1 MQRLMTP
8 KYSVFSIMGAKVGTM
23 KHLLAVLMLLIA
35 LALVP
40 FAWDWRSPFLAEI
53 RPWALKGLIV
63 LPLSL
68 IVAQI
73 WVLINS
79 RPEQRALRVINQ
91 LGLLAATLALTATL
105 AVEAR
110 FHWVRHQVLHADP
123 IRLDKLG
130 RHLIVGYRDLA
141 EVRELV
147 RLRAVAG
154 VFLSSSNVR
163 GKNIADI
170 RKQIQSL
177 QRLRQEQGLLPL
189 WIATDQE
196 GGVVSR
202 LSPPLTR
209 MPPLSEIVERHTD
222 AVQREQAVR
231 QFGATQGREL
241 AELGVNLNFAPVVDL
256 NHQVVNPNDRYTR
269 IFQRAI
275 SSDPAV
281 VAQVSAWYCA
291 ALEETGVRCTL
302 KHFPGLGR
310 VFEDTHL
317 DHANL
322 TAPVTELTNTD
333 WVPFRAM
340 MRESAAFVMLGHV
353 RLSAIDSERP
363 VSMSPPVI
371 ASLLRGDWK
380 YDGVL
385 ITDNFSMLAVYR
397 SSAGMANGSI
407 EALNAGVDLILI
419 SWDADQCYR
428 VMYALLKADQQ
439 GRLNREVLQRSDQRL
454 ELATQSIRH

>member
-1 MQRLMTP
+1 MIRSL
-8 KYSVFSIMGAKVGTM
+8 KLSIAI
-23 KHLLAVLMLLIA
+23 LAFLVA
-35 LALVP
+35 LSLVP
-40 FAWDWRSPFLAEI
+40 FAWDWRSPFLAEF
-53 RPWALKGLIV
+53 RPWALEGLIV

-68 IVAQI
+68 ILTQI
-73 WVLINS
+73 WLLITS
-79 RPEQRALRVINQ
+79 RPAQRALRAIGS

-105 AVEAR
+105 ALEAC
-110 FHWVRHQVLHADP
+110 FHWVRYQVLHADP
-123 IRLDKLG
+123 IRLEELG
-130 RHLIVGYRDLA
+130 RHFVVGYRNLA

-147 RLRAVAG
+147 KLRAIAG

-163 GKNIADI
+163 GQSVADI

-177 QRLRQEQGLLPL
+177 QRIRQEQGLLPL

-202 LSPPLTR
+202 LSPPLTHL
-209 MPPLSEIVERHTD
+209 PPLSEIVERYPD
-222 AVQREQAVR
+222 VVQREQAVR

-241 AELGVNLNFAPVVDL
+241 AEVGVNLNFAPVVDL

-281 VAQVSAWYCA
+281 VAQMAAWYCA
-291 ALEETGVRCTL
+291 TLEDAGVRCTL

-322 TAPVTELTNTD
+322 TTSVTELTKTD
-333 WVPFRAM
+333 WVPFRAL
-340 MRESAAFVMLGHV
+340 MRQSRAFTMLGHV
-353 RLSAIDSERP
+353 RLTAIDAERP
-363 VSMSPPVI
+363 VSMSLPVI
-371 ASLLRGDWK
+371 AGMLRGDWN

-385 ITDNFSMLAVYR
+385 ITDNFSMMAVYR
-397 SSAGMANGSI
+397 SSEGMDNGSI

-419 SWDADQCYR
+419 SWDVDQYYR
-428 VMYALLKADQQ
+428 V
-439 GRLNREVLQRSDQRL
+439 
-454 ELATQSIRH
+454 

>member
-1 MQRLMTP
+1 MTP
-8 KYSVFSIMGAKVGTM
+8 KYSAFSILGAKVRTM
-23 KHLLAVLMLLIA
+23 KLFVSVLMLLLS

-63 LPLSL
+63 VPLSL
-68 IVAQI
+68 ILAHI
-73 WVLINS
+73 WVLITTCA
-79 RPEQRALRVINQ
+79 EQRALRVISQ
-91 LGLLAATLALTATL
+91 LGLLAATLAFTATL

-110 FHWVRHQVLHADP
+110 FHCVRHQVLQADP
-123 IRLDKLG
+123 LRLEKLG
-130 RHLIVGYRDLA
+130 RHLIVGYRDLS

-154 VFLSSSNVR
+154 VFISSNNVR
-163 GKNIADI
+163 GKSIADI
-170 RKQIQSL
+170 QKKIQSL
-177 QRLRQEQGLLPL
+177 QRIRQEQGLLPL

-209 MPPLSEIVERHTD
+209 LPPLSEIVERYTD

-231 QFGATQGREL
+231 KFAATQGREL
-241 AELGVNLNFAPVVDL
+241 AGLGVNLNFAPVVDL
-256 NHQVVNPNDRYTR
+256 DHQVVNPNDRYTR

-281 VAQVSAWYCA
+281 VAQVAAWYCA
-291 ALEETGVRCTL
+291 ALEESGVRCTL

-317 DHANL
+317 AHANL
-322 TAPVTELTNTD
+322 MTSVTELTSTD
-333 WVPFRAM
+333 WVPFRAL
-340 MRESAAFVMLGHV
+340 MRLSRAFTMLGHV
-353 RLSAIDSERP
+353 RLSAVDTAHP
-363 VSMSPPVI
+363 VSMSLPVI
-371 ASLLRGDWK
+371 AGLLRGDWK
-380 YDGVL
+380 HDGVL
-385 ITDNFSMLAVYR
+385 ITDNFSMMAVYR
-397 SSAGMANGSI
+397 SSSGMDNGSI

-419 SWDADQCYR
+419 SWDADQYYR

-439 GRLNREVLQRSDQRL
+439 RRLNRDELQRSDQRL
-454 ELATQSIRH
+454 ERAMQSTGH

>member
-1 MQRLMTP
+1 MTIP
-8 KYSVFSIMGAKVGTM
+8 VKTM
-23 KHLLAVLMLLIA
+23 KVLFAFLMLLMS

-40 FAWDWRSPFLAEI
+40 FAWDWRSPFLAEF
-53 RPWALKGLIV
+53 RPWALKGLII

-68 IVAQI
+68 IVAQV
-73 WVLINS
+73 WVLVTS
-79 RPEQRALRVINQ
+79 RAEQQALRVISQ
-91 LGLLAATLALTATL
+91 LGLLAAIFALTATL

-123 IRLDKLG
+123 IRLEKLG
-130 RHLIVGYRDLA
+130 RHFIVGYRDVS
-141 EVRELV
+141 EVSELV

-154 VFLSSSNVR
+154 VFLSSNNVR
-163 GKNIADI
+163 GKSVADI

-177 QRLRQEQGLLPL
+177 QSVRQDQGLLPL

-202 LSPPLTR
+202 LSPPLTSL
-209 MPPLSEIVERHTD
+209 PPLSEIVERYPD
-222 AVQREQAVR
+222 AAQREQAVR
-231 QFGATQGREL
+231 QFAATQGREL
-241 AELGVNLNFAPVVDL
+241 SELGVNLNFAPVVDL
-256 NHQVVNPNDRYTR
+256 NHQVVNPDDLYTR

-281 VAQVSAWYCA
+281 VAQVAAWYCA
-291 ALEETGVRCTL
+291 ALEQAGVRCTL

-317 DHANL
+317 AHANL
-322 TAPVTELTNTD
+322 ATSVTELTNTD
-333 WVPFRAM
+333 WIPFRAM
-340 MRESAAFVMLGHV
+340 MRQSRAFTMLGHV
-353 RLSAIDSERP
+353 RLTAIDSERP

-371 ASLLRGDWK
+371 AGMLRRDWK

-397 SSAGMANGSI
+397 SAAGMDNGSI

-419 SWDADQCYR
+419 SWDADQYYR
-428 VMYALLKADQQ
+428 AMYALLKADEQ
-439 GRLNREVLQRSDQRL
+439 GRLNREVLQRSDRRL
-454 ELATQSIRH
+454 ERAIQSIRH

>member
-1 MQRLMTP
+1 MTP
-8 KYSVFSIMGAKVGTM
+8 KYSVFSILGAKVRTM
-23 KHLLAVLMLLIA
+23 KLFVSVLMLLIA

-40 FAWDWRSPFLAEI
+40 FAWDWRSPFLAEF

-73 WVLINS
+73 WVLITS
-79 RPEQRALRVINQ
+79 RSEQRALRVISQ

-123 IRLDKLG
+123 IRLEKLG

-163 GKNIADI
+163 GKSIADI
-170 RKQIQSL
+170 REQIQSL
-177 QRLRQEQGLLPL
+177 QRIRQEQGLLPL

-209 MPPLSEIVERHTD
+209 LPPLSEIVERHTD

-241 AELGVNLNFAPVVDL
+241 ADLGINLNFAPVVDL
-256 NHQVVNPNDRYTR
+256 DHQVVNPNDRYTR

-281 VAQVSAWYCA
+281 VAQVAAWYCA
-291 ALEETGVRCTL
+291 ALEESGVRCTL

-317 DHANL
+317 AHANL
-322 TAPVTELTNTD
+322 TTSVTELTDTD
-333 WVPFRAM
+333 WVPFRALM
-340 MRESAAFVMLGHV
+340 TQSRAFTMLGHV
-353 RLSAIDSERP
+353 RLTAIDSEHP
-363 VSMSPPVI
+363 VSMSSSVI
-371 ASLLRGDWK
+371 AGMLRGEWK

-385 ITDNFSMLAVYR
+385 ITDNFSMMAVYR
-397 SSAGMANGSI
+397 SSAGMDNGSI

-419 SWDADQCYR
+419 SWDSDQYYR
-428 VMYALLKADQQ
+428 VMYALLKADEQ

-454 ELATQSIRH
+454 ERAMQSIRH

>member
-1 MQRLMTP
+1 M
-8 KYSVFSIMGAKVGTM
+8 
-23 KHLLAVLMLLIA
+23 
-35 LALVP
+35 
-40 FAWDWRSPFLAEI
+40 
-53 RPWALKGLIV
+53 
-63 LPLSL
+63 PLSL
-68 IVAQI
+68 ILAEI
-73 WVLINS
+73 WVLITS
-79 RPEQRALRVINQ
+79 RAEQRALRVISQ
-91 LGLLAATLALTATL
+91 LGLLAAILALTTTL

-123 IRLDKLG
+123 IRLEKLG

-163 GKNIADI
+163 GKSIADI
-170 RKQIQSL
+170 REQIQSL
-177 QRLRQEQGLLPL
+177 QRIRQEQGLLPL

-209 MPPLSEIVERHTD
+209 LPPLSEIVERHTD

-241 AELGVNLNFAPVVDL
+241 ADLGINLNFAPVVDL
-256 NHQVVNPNDRYTR
+256 DHQVVNPNDRYTR

-281 VAQVSAWYCA
+281 VAQVAAWYCA
-291 ALEETGVRCTL
+291 ALEESGVRCTL

-322 TAPVTELTNTD
+322 ATSVTEL
-333 WVPFRAM
+333 
-340 MRESAAFVMLGHV
+340 
-353 RLSAIDSERP
+353 
-363 VSMSPPVI
+363 
-371 ASLLRGDWK
+371 
-380 YDGVL
+380 
-385 ITDNFSMLAVYR
+385 
-397 SSAGMANGSI
+397 
-407 EALNAGVDLILI
+407 
-419 SWDADQCYR
+419 DQY
-428 VMYALLKADQQ
+428 
-439 GRLNREVLQRSDQRL
+439 
-454 ELATQSIRH
+454 

>member
-1 MQRLMTP
+1 MTP
-8 KYSVFSIMGAKVGTM
+8 KYSVFSILGAKVRTM
-23 KHLLAVLMLLIA
+23 KLFVSILMLLIA
-35 LALVP
+35 LALAP

-63 LPLSL
+63 LPLRL

-73 WVLINS
+73 WLLITS
-79 RPEQRALRVINQ
+79 RPEQRALRVISQ
-91 LGLLAATLALTATL
+91 LGLLAVTLALTATL

-110 FHWVRHQVLHADP
+110 FHWVRHQVLQADP
-123 IRLDKLG
+123 IRLEKLG

-163 GKNIADI
+163 GKSIADI
-170 RKQIQSL
+170 REQIQSL
-177 QRLRQEQGLLPL
+177 QRIRQEQGLLPL

-209 MPPLSEIVERHTD
+209 LPPLSEIVERHTD

-231 QFGATQGREL
+231 QFAATQGREL
-241 AELGVNLNFAPVVDL
+241 ADLGINLNFAPVVDL
-256 NHQVVNPNDRYTR
+256 DHQVVNPNDRYTR

-281 VAQVSAWYCA
+281 VAQVAAWYCA
-291 ALEETGVRCTL
+291 ALEESGVRCTL

-317 DHANL
+317 THANL
-322 TAPVTELTNTD
+322 ATSVNELT
-333 WVPFRAM
+333 R
-340 MRESAAFVMLGHV
+340 
-353 RLSAIDSERP
+353 
-363 VSMSPPVI
+363 
-371 ASLLRGDWK
+371 
-380 YDGVL
+380 Y
-385 ITDNFSMLAVYR
+385 
-397 SSAGMANGSI
+397 
-407 EALNAGVDLILI
+407 
-419 SWDADQCYR
+419 
-428 VMYALLKADQQ
+428 
-439 GRLNREVLQRSDQRL
+439 
-454 ELATQSIRH
+454 